1 MFGRY
6 LQEGSAK
13 KVSIDKEFA
22 KSLVKIASFRMKKA
36 KKENPT
42 DENAFFIVENVYG
55 AVKELIDAI
64 MALDGYKSYSHEA
77 CIDFLKQF
85 YSREIT
91 MAMIFRIDRYRK
103 LRNDIKYRGILPSLD
118 EGKAAITDM
127 GEAFAVLRS
136 LINRK
141 MGKQHV

>member
-1 MFGRY
+1 MFERY
-6 LQEGSAK
+6 LQDGSVK
-13 KVSIDKEFA
+13 KVSIDKELA
-22 KSLVKIASFRMKKA
+22 KSLIKIATFRMEKA
-36 KKENPT
+36 KKEKPT
-42 DENAFFIVENVYG
+42 DENAFFIVENAYE

-64 MALDGYKSYSHEA
+64 MTLDGYKSYSHEA

-85 YSREIT
+85 YAKEIA

-103 LRNDIKYRGILPSLD
+103 LRNDIKYRGILPSLN
-118 EGKAAITDM
+118 EGKGAIIDM
-127 GEAFAVLRS
+127 GEAFVVLRS